1 MKIKIHLSYC
11 VLIGVLVALL
21 FLSLSK
27 DQKVE
32 VVEKRVTDTLVYHA
46 IDTIVEY
53 IPKYITKKT
62 TDTLYLPNDSN
73 RENPIMVEQKH
84 YKTDSIYDAW
94 VSGYMVSLDSIKTY
108 PKIEYRTITN
118 TITKELEISR
128 MDIYP
133 YIGFNAFNG
142 NITPTIGLFIKTPK
156 KALYMGEIGSMNG
169 KMYYGLRIGLKLN

>member
-1 MKIKIHLSYC
+1 MSKIHLSYC
-11 VLIGVLVALL
+11 LIIGVLVALL
-21 FLSLSK
+21 YLSIAK
-27 DQKVE
+27 DKQE
-32 VVEKRVTDTLVYHA
+32 TVVEKSVTDTLVVYK
-46 IDTIVEY
+46 TEKIVEY
-53 IPKYITKKT
+53 QPKYITKKI

-128 MDIYP
+128 IDIYP
-133 YIGFNAFNG
+133 YMGFNAFNG
-142 NITPTIGLFIKTPK
+142 NIMPIIGLSIKTPK
-156 KALYMGEIGSMNG
+156 KALYMGEIGTIDG
-169 KMYYGLRIGLKLN
+169 KMYYGLKIGFMLK